1 MNDHQLKEYNLIGEK
16 YLYIKY
22 EYANYS
28 HALIDTIP
36 IMLVIRNFFPDIIF
50 LLSEKP
56 FKTINRIVN
65 ELKIKNLNLTEAK
78 NINSIDSV
86 PSIDMFKFKSGNYL
100 TSSLQELRSNLKLK
114 KESPK
119 KILIKRYAPGRT
131 KQRNISLDLSNYI
144 KSLGFTEITCSNYSV
159 SEQANLFYNA
169 EIIISP
175 HSSDLANIIFCNNGC
190 NIIELNNGRDH
201 GYFSKYIKNGL
212 DRYGLNINYKLIFDE
227 KFKDIKNVK
236 IKEDEIHE
244 TFFYNLEKFKN
255 ILYDEYYIR

>member
-1 MNDHQLKEYNLIGEK
+1 MKKNI
-16 YLYIKY
+16 YLYIKN
-22 EYANYS
+22 EYTNYF

-36 IMLVIRNFFPDIIF
+36 IMLIIRNFFPNITF
-50 LLSEKP
+50 LFSEKA

-65 ELKIKNLNLTEAK
+65 ELKIKNLNLIEVK
-78 NINSIDSV
+78 NITDFHSV
-86 PSIDMFKFKSGNYL
+86 PSIDIFKFKSSIHL
-100 TSSLQELRSNLKLK
+100 TSVLQELRSNLKIE

-119 KILIKRYAPGRT
+119 KILIKRYKPNRT
-131 KQRNISLDLSNYI
+131 KQRNISPDLFNYI

-159 SEQANLFYNA
+159 SEQANFFYNA

-175 HSSDLANIIFCNNGC
+175 HGADLSNIIFCNNGC
-190 NIIELNNGRDH
+190 NIIELNNGYNH
-201 GYFSKYIKNGL
+201 GCYSEYVKNGL

-236 IKEDEIHE
+236 IKEDKVNE

-255 ILYDEYYIR
+255 ILYNEYCIR